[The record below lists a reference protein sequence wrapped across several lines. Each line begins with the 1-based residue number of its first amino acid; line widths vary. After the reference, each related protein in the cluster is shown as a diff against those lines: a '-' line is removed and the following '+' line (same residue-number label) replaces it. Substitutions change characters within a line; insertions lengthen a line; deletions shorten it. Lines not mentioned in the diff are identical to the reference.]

1 MLASDRTHSGRHAVL
16 ERRSVV
22 SLLPHFNRDAE
33 KTVPALQREAA
44 PWRGHDRRARAA
56 VASGEQVGLVGVR
69 RRRGRG
75 RKRARLLSARERR
88 ILVRWLRRTANR
100 APDRDPLRRRREV
113 LLCDRVAVTRT
124 DLLEIAAMLER
135 ARDPDPARVA
145 ALRDLLSDG
154 CESPLYNTDV
164 HLSELWATLYYVRS
178 GLARPAHQTNLSS
191 RGPSR
196 NEAGGNQWR

>member
-1 MLASDRTHSGRHAVL
+1 MLASDRTHSGRHPVL

-22 SLLPHFNRDAE
+22 SLLPHFNGDVD
-33 KTVPALQREAA
+33 KTVLSLQREAA
-44 PWRGHDRRARAA
+44 PRRGDDRRARAA
-56 VASGEQVGLVGVR
+56 VAGGEAVGLVGVR
-69 RRRGRG
+69 RRRGR
-75 RKRARLLSARERR
+75 ARLLSGRERR

-113 LLCDRVAVTRT
+113 LLCDRVAAART
-124 DLLEIAAMLER
+124 DLLEIATMLEHVH
-135 ARDPDPARVA
+135 DPDPARVA

-178 GLARPAHQTNLSS
+178 GLARAAIQTNLGS
-191 RGPSR
+191 RDRSPKGSQ
-196 NEAGGNQWR
+196 G

>member
-1 MLASDRTHSGRHAVL
+1 MLASGRMHSGRHPVL

-22 SLLPHFNRDAE
+22 SLLPHFNRDAD

-44 PWRGHDRRARAA
+44 PRRGADRPARAA
-56 VASGEQVGLVGVR
+56 VARGEGVGLVGGR
-69 RRRGRG
+69 RWRG

-100 APDRDPLRRRREV
+100 APDRDPLRRRREL
-113 LLCDRVAVTRT
+113 LLCDRVAVART
-124 DLLEIAAMLER
+124 DLLEIAVMLEP
-135 ARDPDPARVA
+135 AHDPDPARVA

-154 CESPLYNTDV
+154 CGSPLYNTDV

-178 GLARPAHQTNLSS
+178 GLAGAAHQTNL
-191 RGPSR
+191 
-196 NEAGGNQWR
+196 GGIRHVP